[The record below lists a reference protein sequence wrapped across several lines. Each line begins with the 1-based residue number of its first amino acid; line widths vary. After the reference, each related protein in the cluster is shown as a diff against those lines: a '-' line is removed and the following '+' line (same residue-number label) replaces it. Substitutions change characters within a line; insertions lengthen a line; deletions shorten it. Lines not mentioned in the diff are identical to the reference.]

1 MYEWVGRDGG
11 KGREFGGGSWD
22 IDMLNLHIMD
32 YNQENN
38 FTSEGKFCVLS

>member
-11 KGREFGGGSWD
+11 KRRESGGSNWD

-32 YNQENN
+32 YNQDNN
-38 FTSEGKFCVLS
+38 FTF